1 MDFYKIKT
9 RNPKKG
15 TTEVYPDFINCRSHD
30 LMVRGGSFYAIWD
43 EKNGLWSTDEY
54 LVPEIVDKD
63 IRAKVDEVKA
73 STDGIVKGMYLS
85 NDSSGSWRKFVKY
98 CKILADNFHQLD
110 TKVTFE
116 NSEVQKK
123 DYVSKRLK
131 YSIKEGECKAYTELS
146 TTLYNE
152 EELRKLEW
160 CVGSIVS
167 GDSKS
172 IQKFAV
178 LYGEAGA
185 GKSTM
190 LNIIQDLF
198 EGYYTIFEAKA
209 LVSSNNQFSTEV
221 FKDNPLVAIQHDGDL
236 SRIEDNTKL
245 NSISSHEEIVV
256 NEKMKKQYPLKM
268 NAFLFM
274 ATNKPVKITDSKSGI
289 IRRLIDIH
297 PSGKKFTAKKYQNL
311 MDQIPFELGAIANH
325 CLKVYQEMGKNYYN
339 SYRPLIMI
347 SETDVFFNFME
358 EYYPTF
364 KNEDGTTLRSAYEM
378 YKVYCEDSFIEHKL
392 PKYKFKTELMSY
404 FKSFSEMKRVG
415 DNIVRSYFSGFRTDK
430 FESTESKVED
440 DHPSLL
446 SFDSDKSIFDEVF
459 ADCKAQ
465 YGNSEEKPVMK
476 WADVTSKL
484 SDIDTKKLHY
494 VRVPNNLIVIDF
506 DIKDEK
512 GNKSFDKNLEAASK
526 WPLTYAELSK
536 SGQGIHLHYY
546 YDGDISKLSRVY
558 SEDVEVKV
566 FNGNSSLRRKLTR
579 CNNSEI
585 ATISNGLPIKEE
597 KVVDFKAIENEKQ
610 IRSRI
615 KKCLKKEHHGAT
627 KPEVDFIYATLE
639 DAYKSGISYDVRDLR
654 PSILAFAN
662 GSTHQ
667 ALTCIKL
674 VNKMKF
680 CSEDKDEE
688 QKEFEHDKIIFFD
701 VEVFPN
707 LFVVVWKAEDGE
719 PVKMINPISQ
729 EIEELIKYK
738 LVGFN
743 NRRYDNHILY
753 ARLIGYDNKQLY
765 NLSQRIVKG
774 DSKNCFFKEAYNLS
788 YTDIYDFSSKK
799 QSLKKFE
806 IELGIHHQELGLKW
820 DKEVPEELWETV
832 ADYCIND
839 VLATEAVWKDRQGD
853 FTARQILAEIAGG
866 TVNDTTNTLTTKFIF
881 GKDRNPELVYTDL
894 ATGKMSDGSKSKY
907 INSFPG
913 YEFKDGKN
921 LYRGEDVGFGGFVWA
936 QPGMYTRTTV
946 LDISSMHP
954 HSMLAM
960 NYFGKYT
967 ERFGEI
973 VDLRVAIKE
982 KNFKKARKML
992 NGAVASYLDDESKA
1006 KALAGALKIAI
1017 NSCYGLTSASF
1028 DNPMRDKRNKNNI
1041 VALRGALFMITL
1053 RDEIIKMGY
1062 HPISI
1067 KTDSI
1072 KIVDAD
1078 DKVIAFAQDLASKY
1092 GYEFEIENIFE
1103 KICLVNAST
1112 FIAKCAKDDPDMPGK
1127 WYPKAAQFQQPYV
1140 FKYLFSKEPIEFED
1154 MCETKSVTS
1163 SLYLDMNEGLPEDQ
1177 HNYRFVGKVGS
1188 FCPIKSGCGGG
1199 LLMREKDGKYNAATG
1214 TKGYRWLESEI
1225 VKELHK
1231 EKDIDITYY
1240 RHLVDEAIKAIELY
1254 GDFEWF
1260 AS

>member
-1 MDFYKIKT
+1 
-9 RNPKKG
+9 
-15 TTEVYPDFINCRSHD
+15 
-30 LMVRGGSFYAIWD
+30 MVRGGAFYAIWD

-54 LVPEIVDKD
+54 LVPEIIDND
-63 IRAKVDEVKA
+63 IRAKVEELEG
-73 STDGIVKGMYLS
+73 STDSIVKGLYLS
-85 NDSSGSWRKFVKY
+85 SDSSGSWRKFVKY

-123 DYVSKRLK
+123 DYISKRLK
-131 YSIKEGECKAYTELS
+131 YSLEEGKCKAYTELA
-146 TTLYNE
+146 TTLYSE

-160 CVGSIVS
+160 CIGSIVS
-167 GDSKS
+167 GDSKR

-178 LYGEAGA
+178 LYGDVGA

-190 LNIIQDLF
+190 LDIIQMLF
-198 EGYYTIFEAKA
+198 DGYCAIFDAKA
-209 LVSSNNQFSTEV
+209 LGNSGDQFSTEV
-221 FKDNPLVAIQHDGDL
+221 FKDNPLIAIQDDGDL
-236 SRIEDNTKL
+236 SRIDDNTKI
-245 NSISSHEEIVV
+245 NSITSHAKIVI
-256 NEKMKKQYPLKM
+256 NEKQVKRYSLKM
-268 NAFLFM
+268 NTFLFM

-297 PSGKKFTAKKYQNL
+297 PSGKKFTVKKYQNL

-358 EYYPTF
+358 EYFPTF
-364 KNEDGTTLRSAYEM
+364 KNEDGTTLKSAYEM

-415 DNIVRSYFSGFRTDK
+415 DNVLRSYFSGFRTDK
-430 FESTESKVED
+430 FESSELKVED

-459 ADCKAQ
+459 SDCKAQ

-512 GNKSFDKNLEAASK
+512 GNKSFDKNLEAANK

-558 SEDVEVKV
+558 SEDIEVKI
-566 FNGNSSLRRKLTR
+566 FNGNSSLRRKLTK
-579 CNNSEI
+579 CNTSDI
-585 ATISNGLPIKEE
+585 MTISSGLPIKEE

-627 KPEVDFIYATLE
+627 KPEVDFIFATLE
-639 DAYKSGISYDVRDLR
+639 DAYKSGITYDVRDLR

-680 CSEDKDEE
+680 YSEDKDEA

-707 LFVVVWKAEDGE
+707 LFVVVWKFEDGE
-719 PVKMINPISQ
+719 PVKMINPTSQ
-729 EIEELIKYK
+729 DIEELIKYK

-753 ARLIGYDNKQLY
+753 GRLIGYSNKELY

-820 DKEVPEELWETV
+820 DEEVPKKLWETV
-832 ADYCIND
+832 ADYCVND
-839 VLATEAVWKDRQGD
+839 VVATEAVWKARQQD
-853 FTARQILAEIAGG
+853 WKARQILADLAEGN
-866 TVNDTTNTLTTKFIF
+866 VNMTTNSLIYKIIF
-881 GKDRNPELVYTDL
+881 GNNKTPTLVYTDL
-894 ATGKMSDGSKSKY
+894 ATG
-907 INSFPG
+907 
-913 YEFKDGKN
+913 EQ
-921 LYRGEDVGFGGFVWA
+921 W
-936 QPGMYTRTTV
+936 
-946 LDISSMHP
+946 
-954 HSMLAM
+954 
-960 NYFGKYT
+960 
-967 ERFGEI
+967 
-973 VDLRVAIKE
+973 
-982 KNFKKARKML
+982 
-992 NGAVASYLDDESKA
+992 
-1006 KALAGALKIAI
+1006 
-1017 NSCYGLTSASF
+1017 
-1028 DNPMRDKRNKNNI
+1028 
-1041 VALRGALFMITL
+1041 
-1053 RDEIIKMGY
+1053 
-1062 HPISI
+1062 
-1067 KTDSI
+1067 
-1072 KIVDAD
+1072 
-1078 DKVIAFAQDLASKY
+1078 
-1092 GYEFEIENIFE
+1092 
-1103 KICLVNAST
+1103 
-1112 FIAKCAKDDPDMPGK
+1112 
-1127 WYPKAAQFQQPYV
+1127 
-1140 FKYLFSKEPIEFED
+1140 
-1154 MCETKSVTS
+1154 
-1163 SLYLDMNEGLPEDQ
+1163 EG
-1177 HNYRFVGKVGS
+1177 R
-1188 FCPIKSGCGGG
+1188 
-1199 LLMREKDGKYNAATG
+1199 
-1214 TKGYRWLESEI
+1214 
-1225 VKELHK
+1225 
-1231 EKDIDITYY
+1231 
-1240 RHLVDEAIKAIELY
+1240 
-1254 GDFEWF
+1254 
-1260 AS
+1260 